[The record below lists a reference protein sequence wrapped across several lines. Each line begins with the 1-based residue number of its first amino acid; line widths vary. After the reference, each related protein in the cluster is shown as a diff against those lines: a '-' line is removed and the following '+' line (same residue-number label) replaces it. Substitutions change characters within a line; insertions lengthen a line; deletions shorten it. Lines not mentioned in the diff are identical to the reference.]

1 MITVNVCG
9 YDSMHKMVF
18 DRSFPDGFEDYTL
31 LLIKTESFFELNGE
45 KIAFP
50 PNTVMIYGIHSP
62 VHYGCQVPHYNDD
75 WIHFKLR
82 GEDANLLSELAIPV
96 DCPFTLSNL
105 GKLTDYT
112 RLIVQ
117 EKLSSYAHSPQVID
131 SLMHVLFYSLSDQLH
146 TLSDSNTNNSH
157 YHSLSELRLE
167 ILNAP
172 YKKWDVPQLAQR
184 LGLSTSYFQHL
195 YKQFF
200 QTTCI
205 QDIIHARIRHAQLYL
220 CISEMSISSLALFCG
235 YDNEL
240 HFMRQFKKIT
250 GMTPSQY
257 RETHRRQNGDRVS
270 LSQNN

>member
-9 YDSMHKMVF
+9 YDSMHKMIL
-18 DRSFPDGFEDYTL
+18 DRSCPDGFDDYTL

-45 KIAFP
+45 NISFP

-62 VHYGCQVPHYNDD
+62 VHYGCLTPHYNDD
-75 WIHFKLR
+75 WIHFELHC
-82 GEDANLLSELAIPV
+82 EDTNLLHELAIPV
-96 DCPFTLSNL
+96 NCPFTLPCL
-105 GKLTDYT
+105 GTLTDYT
-112 RLIVQ
+112 RSIVQ
-117 EKLSSYAHSPQVID
+117 EKLSPYPYSTQVID
-131 SLMHVLFYSLSDQLH
+131 SLMHALLYSLSNRLH
-146 TLSDSNTNNSH
+146 TLSDLNTNNKN
-157 YHSLSELRLE
+157 YYSLNELRIE

-172 YKKWDVPQLAQR
+172 YKKWDIPLIAQK
-184 LGLSTSYFQHL
+184 LNLSVSYFHHL

-200 QTTCI
+200 QTTCT

-220 CISEMSISSLALFCG
+220 CISEMSVSSLALFCG

-257 RETHRRQNGDRVS
+257 RKTHRMQNGKRTS
-270 LSQNN
+270 FS